1 MKTDCAH
8 ELAVL
13 IESGYALIAL
23 LTFEE
28 DRGLEA
34 LQQAAAS
41 RQAAL
46 AVWSA
51 TQGFGDKP
59 GALPASPSEALSRI
73 AATETRTVFAL
84 LDFHRYLADPTVVRQ
99 VRDLLN
105 PLRARGQ
112 ALVIVSPAQV
122 IPPELEKEITALELP
137 LPVLADLRRILDESL
152 SARRVNLSPEVAEA
166 MVRASLGLTAAQARR
181 VFTRALLER
190 PRFSLADIPLVLEQ
204 KKEIIRRTELLEFFE
219 VSETLRH
226 IGGMDQLKQWLTNR
240 AAAFGEDARR
250 YGLPEP
256 KGLLLLGVQGCGKSL
271 CAKAV
276 SNLWQMPLLRLD
288 ASMVLGSQQNSPEEN
303 MRRSIQLAES
313 LAPCVLWIDEIEKGF
328 SAHQVSG
335 TQESGRVS
343 RAFASFL
350 TWLQEKTQPVYV
362 IATANSISELPP
374 ELVRKGRFDE
384 IFFVDLPNLHE
395 REEIFAVHLR
405 KRQRDPAAFDVP
417 GLAKA
422 CEGFSGSEIEQC
434 IISAMYE
441 AFTAGQEV
449 TAEHIRRDLEET
461 VPLSQT
467 MEEKIQELRDWA
479 KNRARTASLDTKLM
493 DLFRESQPTRPVP
506 K

>member
-13 IESGYALIAL
+13 IESGYVLINL

-41 RQAAL
+41 RQASL
-46 AVWSA
+46 SIWSV
-51 TQGFGDKP
+51 TQSFGDNP
-59 GALPASPSEALSRI
+59 GALPASPIEALARI
-73 AATETRTVFAL
+73 AATETRTIFAL

-99 VRDLLN
+99 IRDLLN
-105 PLRARGQ
+105 PLQDRGQ
-112 ALVIVSPAQV
+112 ALVMVSPAPV
-122 IPPELEKEITALELP
+122 IPPELEKDITALELP
-137 LPVLADLRRILDESL
+137 LPVPADLRRILEECL
-152 SARRVNLSPEVAEA
+152 SARHVKPPAEVAEA

-181 VFTRALLER
+181 VFTRALIER
-190 PRFSLADIPLVLEQ
+190 PRFSLADIPLILEQ

-219 VSETLRH
+219 VTETLRQ
-226 IGGMDQLKQWLTNR
+226 IGGLGQLKQWLQNR

-256 KGLLLLGVQGCGKSL
+256 KGLLLLGIQGCGKSL

-276 SNLWQMPLLRLD
+276 SNLWNMPLLRLD
-288 ASMVLGSQQNSPEEN
+288 ASMVLGSQQSSPEEN

-335 TQESGRVS
+335 AQESGRVS

-395 REEIFAVHLR
+395 RQEIFTVHLK
-405 KRQRDPAAFDVP
+405 KRGRDPAAFD
-417 GLAKA
+417 GDDLAKV

-449 TAEHIRRDLEET
+449 TSDHIRRALEET
-461 VPLSQT
+461 VPLSET
-467 MEEKIQELRDWA
+467 MEEKIQELHDWA
-479 KNRARTASLDTKLM
+479 KNRARPASLDTKLM
-493 DLFRESQPTRPVP
+493 DLFRASQPTRSAPQ
-506 K
+506 

>member
-1 MKTDCAH
+1 MKTDCAR
-8 ELAVL
+8 ELAIL
-13 IESGYALIAL
+13 IESGYALINL

-28 DRGLEA
+28 DRGLQA
-34 LQQAAAS
+34 LEQAAAS
-41 RQAAL
+41 RKASL
-46 AVWSA
+46 SVWSV
-51 TQGFGDKP
+51 TQGFGDNP
-59 GALPASPSEALSRI
+59 GALPASPIEALSRI
-73 AATETRTVFAL
+73 AATETRTLFAL

-99 VRDLLN
+99 VRDLLD
-105 PLRARGQ
+105 PLRSRGQ
-112 ALVIVSPAQV
+112 ALVIVSPAVV
-122 IPPELEKEITALELP
+122 IPPELEKEITALVLP
-137 LPVLADLRRILDESL
+137 LPVPADLRQILDECL
-152 SARRVNLSPEVAEA
+152 SARQAKVPAEVAEA

-181 VFTRALLER
+181 VFTRALIER
-190 PRFSLADIPLVLEQ
+190 PSFSLAEIPLILEQ

-219 VSETLRH
+219 VSETLRQ
-226 IGGMDQLKQWLTNR
+226 IGGLDQLKQWLTNR

-276 SNLWQMPLLRLD
+276 SNLWNIPLLRLD
-288 ASMVLGSQQNSPEEN
+288 ASMVLGSAQSSPEEN

-328 SAHQVSG
+328 SAHQVAG
-335 TQESGRVS
+335 AQESGRVS

-350 TWLQEKTQPVYV
+350 TWLQEKTRPVYV

-395 REEIFAVHLR
+395 RREIFAVHLR
-405 KRQRDPAAFDVP
+405 KRGRDPAAFDGE

-422 CEGFSGSEIEQC
+422 SEGFSGSEIEQC

-449 TAEHIRRDLEET
+449 NSDHVRRALQET

-467 MEEKIQELRDWA
+467 MEEKIQELRDWV
-479 KNRARTASLDTKLM
+479 KNRARPASLDTKLM
-493 DLFRESQPTRPVP
+493 DLFRESQPVRPAP